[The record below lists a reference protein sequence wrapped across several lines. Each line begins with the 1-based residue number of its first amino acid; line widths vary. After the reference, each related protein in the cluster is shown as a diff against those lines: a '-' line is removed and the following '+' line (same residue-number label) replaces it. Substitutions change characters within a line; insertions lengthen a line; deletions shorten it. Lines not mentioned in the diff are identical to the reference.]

1 MWEWGGGGVGREG
14 GDVLEVSTITNKGAQ
29 KHEDTLKKKMK
40 CDIING
46 ETRYEKVNG
55 QYP

>member
-1 MWEWGGGGVGREG
+1 MWEWGGVEREG